1 VATLSTPSSDPL
13 VAIAAADSLR
23 SLDPARLD
31 PAAMRARRW
40 LIERG
45 GIELRELLREATTHR
60 ARRPGS
66 PFVSVLHVD
75 DLGVVDWHAARTHAP
90 VTPGLIVKGD
100 TIIVSLLNPAKLR
113 AAVIPAGAGEV
124 QVSAEFGAFAAIC
137 DPYAVIGLLH
147 AEPVR
152 AQLRPLGT
160 GTSSSRRRID
170 SDEILSLIV
179 PKLTGAALDGLGQEV
194 RLAVAQIE
202 AGRDRLWR
210 QFEAAGS

>member
-1 VATLSTPSSDPL
+1 
-13 VAIAAADSLR
+13 
-23 SLDPARLD
+23 
-31 PAAMRARRW
+31 
-40 LIERG
+40 
-45 GIELRELLREATTHR
+45 
-60 ARRPGS
+60 
-66 PFVSVLHVD
+66 
-75 DLGVVDWHAARTHAP
+75 VDWHAARTHAP

-113 AAVIPAGAGEV
+113 AAVIPADAGEV